1 MLSCFRMRVSPF
13 PAMLLMMLAGA
24 CGGQGAPGDPASVQ
38 QADHQSEWRDVLE
51 HKRAAVAPDA
61 SPDQK
66 QVYADSVRA
75 FVMKHPNHSRAT
87 EVWQRLQLE
96 FADDL
101 AGAGRYQDAIRIYR
115 SVLTHH
121 PESDHARSG
130 MALAAARL
138 AITREGLLALR
149 KGMSHHQVSSLLG
162 KPIPGWTVKNR
173 RAGVTF
179 EAWYY
184 RTRSG
189 SLAGVY
195 FREGKVIAAEE
206 TSNERLARLGS

>member
-1 MLSCFRMRVSPF
+1 MLSCFRMRVSPIS
-13 PAMLLMMLAGA
+13 AVLLVVLAGA
-24 CGGQGAPGDPASVQ
+24 CGGQGAPDAQPAQ
-38 QADHQSEWRDVLE
+38 QADHQSEWRDVLQ

-75 FVMKHPNHSRAT
+75 FVMKHPNHGRAS

-101 AGAGRYQDAIRIYR
+101 AAAGRYQDAIRIYR

-130 MALAAARL
+130 MAQAAARL

-149 KGMSHHQVSSLLG
+149 KGMSHHQVASLLG
-162 KPIPGWTVKNR
+162 KPIPGWTVKNH
-173 RAGVTF
+173 RAGATF

-184 RTRSG
+184 RTHSG

>member
-1 MLSCFRMRVSPF
+1 
-13 PAMLLMMLAGA
+13 MLLVMLAGA
-24 CGGQGAPGDPASVQ
+24 CGGQSP
-38 QADHQSEWRDVLE
+38 ADHQSEWRDVLQ

-75 FVMKHPNHSRAT
+75 FVVKHPNHSRAV

-96 FADDL
+96 FAGEL
-101 AGAGRYQDAIRIYR
+101 AGGGRYQDAIRIYR

-121 PESDHARSG
+121 PENDHARSG
-130 MALAAARL
+130 LAHAATRL
-138 AITREGLLALR
+138 AISREGLLALR
-149 KGMSHHQVSSLLG
+149 KGMSQRQVAALLG
-162 KPIPGWTVKNR
+162 KPMPGWSVKNR
-173 RAGVTF
+173 RAGATF

-184 RTRSG
+184 RMRSG

-195 FREGKVIAAEE
+195 FREGKVFAAEE
-206 TSNERLARLGS
+206 TSNERLGRLGS